1 MVIQGGNGYQQYR
14 LVMDGYL
21 QYRVVM
27 DGTFAV

>member
-27 DGTFAV
+27 DGNTG